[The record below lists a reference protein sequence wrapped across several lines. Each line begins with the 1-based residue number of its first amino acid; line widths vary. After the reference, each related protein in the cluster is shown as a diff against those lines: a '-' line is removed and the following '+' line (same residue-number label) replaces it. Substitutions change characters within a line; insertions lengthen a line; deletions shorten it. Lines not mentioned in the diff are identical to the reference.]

1 MFSPDI
7 FFFSSRR
14 KEKKQRKKK
23 TIEKKKKCKKGK
35 ELLMEEKQ
43 AHTQKTYA
51 RKIIRVFQNTRPRNQ
66 PHTRMDVMQALN
78 NINVP
83 IESNCKRK
91 CMQSSDGH
99 DPLDT
104 WPIPQPTAISRA
116 SPAVA
121 SRSTFAQPAVASRSL
136 SELSRGV

>member
-1 MFSPDI
+1 MV
-7 FFFSSRR
+7 
-14 KEKKQRKKK
+14 EV
-23 TIEKKKKCKKGK
+23 TKKGSRMLV
-35 ELLMEEKQ
+35 ESIDRINTTSLVLEEKQ
-43 AHTQKTYA
+43 AHTQKNYA
-51 RKIIRVFQNTRPRNQ
+51 RKITRVFQNTRPRNQ

-104 WPIPQPTAISRA
+104 WPIPQPIAISRA
-116 SPAVA
+116 SLAVA
-121 SRSTFAQPAVASRSL
+121 SRSTFA
-136 SELSRGV
+136 